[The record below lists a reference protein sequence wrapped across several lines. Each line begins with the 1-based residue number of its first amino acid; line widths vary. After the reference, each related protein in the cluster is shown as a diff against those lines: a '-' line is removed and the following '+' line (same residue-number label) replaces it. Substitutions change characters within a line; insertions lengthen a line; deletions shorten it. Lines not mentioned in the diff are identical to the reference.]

1 MKVTILNFFI
11 VMLSAKIAQLILDST
26 AQCTSVQS
34 NDQITYSGTVMCFVR
49 GQKGTAQVKPS
60 SSTKAQHPIMAK

>member
-34 NDQITYSGTVMCFVR
+34 NDQITSTPTVE
-49 GQKGTAQVKPS
+49 Q
-60 SSTKAQHPIMAK
+60 